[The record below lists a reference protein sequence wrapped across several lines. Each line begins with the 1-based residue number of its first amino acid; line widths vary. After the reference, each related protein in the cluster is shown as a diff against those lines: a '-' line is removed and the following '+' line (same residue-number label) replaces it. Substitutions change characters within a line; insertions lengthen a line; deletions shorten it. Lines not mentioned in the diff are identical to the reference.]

1 MLSEKE
7 KKFLLGLA
15 RETLKDYLCKEE
27 IKKPHGL
34 SKIME
39 ERRGGFVSLHEGKEL
54 RGCIGSLSPDEPLY
68 TGVMKNAI
76 NAAVRD
82 PRFRPVKLEDLDKLD
97 VEISVLSE
105 PKELHFG
112 SVKELME
119 RLHPKK
125 EGVIISKWQYSAT
138 FLPQVWEHFF
148 SKEEFL
154 TSLCLKAGL
163 PPDAW
168 KDKELKVY
176 TYQAEVFRESEF
188 K

>member
-7 KKFLLGLA
+7 KKFLLELA
-15 RETLKDYLCKEE
+15 RETLRDYLCKEE

-39 ERRGGFVSLHEGKEL
+39 EKRGVFVSLHEGKEL

-68 TGVMKNAI
+68 TGVMKNVI

-82 PRFRPVKLEDLDKLD
+82 PRFKPVKLEELDKLEI
-97 VEISVLSE
+97 EISVLSE
-105 PKELHFG
+105 PKELHFE
-112 SVKELME
+112 SVKGLME
-119 RLHPKK
+119 KLHPKK
-125 EGVIISKWQYSAT
+125 DGVIISKWQYSAT

-163 PPDAW
+163 PPEAW
-168 KDKELKVY
+168 KDKGLKVH
-176 TYQAEVFRESEF
+176 TYQAEVFGESESR
-188 K
+188 